1 MIHTIKN
8 FYTPKECKQIIKNS
22 SGFEDSYSVGAD
34 GKPKKDSYRF
44 AHIGKS
50 KPLRMEDVAKEVLDF
65 NSKNRNMNLNGHFQ
79 SAVNKYTKGMYFNT
93 HIDLISG
100 KGMLDVKEC
109 RKVSCVIQL
118 SNPKDYIGGRLMFE
132 DKEMSA
138 DWGDFHIFY
147 ADYPHKV
154 TEITKGIRYSMNIFC
169 YGDIVW

>member
-8 FYTPKECKQIIKNS
+8 FYTPKECKQIIQNS

-50 KPLRMEDVAKEVLDF
+50 TPLRMQDVAKEVLDF

-109 RKVSCVIQL
+109 RKVSCVIQ
-118 SNPKDYIGGRLMFE
+118 
-132 DKEMSA
+132 
-138 DWGDFHIFY
+138 
-147 ADYPHKV
+147 
-154 TEITKGIRYSMNIFC
+154 
-169 YGDIVW
+169 